1 MKKYFSIFMLAL
13 LSLVVFSCKDED
25 YDTYSKAFDIS
36 ATFTMMNGDPQLYG
50 HYRQLPV
57 NLIEGDVML
66 VYRMVENSS
75 SGPVWQQIPRT
86 LYLSGGD
93 ELDYDFDFTSTDV
106 QLYANGNYNLAS
118 RPAYLSGQVFRIV
131 MVPASAISGRSS
143 AGVNLSDYNAVVKYY
158 NIDESK
164 IKSY

>member
-13 LSLVVFSCKDED
+13 LSLVVFSCKEDE
-25 YDTYSKAFDIS
+25 YDTYSKAFDVS

-50 HYRQLPV
+50 YYRQLPET
-57 NLIEGDVML
+57 LIDGDVML
-66 VYRMVENSS
+66 VYRNVE
-75 SGPVWQQIPRT
+75 GVWQQIPRT

-106 QLYANGNYNLAS
+106 QLYANGNYTLS
-118 RPAYLSGQVFRIV
+118 TRPTYLSGQVFRIV
-131 MVPASAISGRSS
+131 MVPASAISGKSA

-164 IKSY
+164 IKKY